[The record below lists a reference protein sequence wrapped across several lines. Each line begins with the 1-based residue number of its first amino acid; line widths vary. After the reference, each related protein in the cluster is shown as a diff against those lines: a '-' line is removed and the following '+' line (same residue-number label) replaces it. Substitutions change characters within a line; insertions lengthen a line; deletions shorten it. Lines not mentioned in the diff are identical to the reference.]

1 MLKTIVGF
9 AEDDSSIFQDDTVNT
24 LMKNLSNKKI
34 SYLVK
39 PTLFLLCLIP
49 FALLLYQ
56 ALTDNLG
63 VNPVETLTHETGE
76 WALRFLLFTLCITP
90 LRRLT
95 HVNWLVKL
103 RRMLG
108 LFAFFYAVL
117 HFITYVWLDQ
127 FFDWQEILID
137 IPKRPFITIGFV
149 ALVLLLPLAI
159 TSTSAMQKRLKKRW
173 LTLHKLVYIIPMLAV
188 VHFIWSLKA
197 DYSEPLIYTFI
208 FLVLML
214 SRAVYDRRK
223 RSIKKAL

>member
-1 MLKTIVGF
+1 
-9 AEDDSSIFQDDTVNT
+9 
-24 LMKNLSNKKI
+24 MKNLSNKKI

-95 HVNWLVKL
+95 HVNWLIKL

-117 HFITYVWLDQ
+117 HFITYLWLDQ

-159 TSTSAMQKRLKKRW
+159 TSTNALQRRLKKRW
-173 LTLHKLVYIIPMLAV
+173 LTLHKLVYVIPMLVV

-197 DYSEPLIYTFI
+197 DYLEPLIYTCI

-214 SRAVYDRRK
+214 SRAFYDRK
-223 RSIKKAL
+223 KSSIKKAL